1 MSIAFQKSFFFGM
14 KTVYRPEALAGI
26 PKSLPVFIASGDKD
40 PVGSN
45 GAMVKRLYEEYRTLG
60 LTDVEMKLYPD
71 ARHEILNELNKE
83 EVYADF
89 LAFIDKVT
97 TPIAE

>member
-1 MSIAFQKSFFFGM
+1 MSIAFQKSFFYGM
-14 KTVYRPEALAGI
+14 KTVYRPESLGGI
-26 PKSLPVFIASGDKD
+26 PKSLPIFIASGDKD
-40 PVGSN
+40 PVGGN
-45 GAMVKRLYEEYRTLG
+45 GELVSRLYEEYRALG
-60 LTDVEMKLYPD
+60 LTNLDIKLYPD

-97 TPIAE
+97 ASK